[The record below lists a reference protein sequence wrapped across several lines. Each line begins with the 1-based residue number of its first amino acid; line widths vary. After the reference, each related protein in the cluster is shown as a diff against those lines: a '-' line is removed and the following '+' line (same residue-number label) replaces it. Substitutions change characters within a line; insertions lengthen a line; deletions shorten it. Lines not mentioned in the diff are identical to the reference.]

1 MDKNIFNKTKIA
13 IIGAGAVGATSAYVA
28 TLRNLASQ
36 IILIDINENKEAGEV
51 MDINDGLCFVET
63 GCIKGA
69 DFKDASDADIIVITA
84 GLAQKPGE
92 TRLDLVKKNSVILK
106 SILKSIGKFKPTAI
120 ILMIANPVDILTY
133 LAQEWSGLPKNQVF
147 GSGTGLDTA
156 RLRTDLGHFLK
167 ISPKSIDGYVM
178 GEHGD
183 SEFVAWSTV
192 TAGGMPITKIKSS
205 TKKALTEI
213 ENKVKKEAY
222 EIINR
227 KGATFYGIALVVSDI
242 IEAILFDQHR
252 IMPISS
258 RLINYN
264 GVNNIC
270 LGVPTVIGRSGVEK
284 IWPIQLNTE
293 EKKKIKKSADT
304 LKGYLKEVL

>member
-1 MDKNIFNKTKIA
+1 MVQNIFNKTKIA

-36 IILIDINENKEAGEV
+36 IILIDINEDKEAGEV
-51 MDINDGLCFVET
+51 MDIDDGLCFVET
-63 GCIKGA
+63 GCVKGA
-69 DFKDASDADIIVITA
+69 DFKDVCDADIVVITA

-92 TRLDLVKKNSVILK
+92 TRLDLVKKNSAILK
-106 SILKSIGKFKPTAI
+106 SIIKSIGKFKPTTI

-133 LAQEWSGLPKNQVF
+133 LAQEWSGLPKSQVF

-192 TAGGMPITKIKSS
+192 AAGGIPITKIKSAN
-205 TKKALTEI
+205 KKVLTEI

-222 EIINR
+222 EIISR
-227 KGATFYGIALVVSDI
+227 KGATFYGIGLVVSDI

-258 RLINYN
+258 RLNNYN

-284 IWPIQLNTE
+284 IWPIELNSE
-293 EKKKIKKSADT
+293 EKKRIKKSAET
-304 LKGYLKEVL
+304 LKKYLKEVL